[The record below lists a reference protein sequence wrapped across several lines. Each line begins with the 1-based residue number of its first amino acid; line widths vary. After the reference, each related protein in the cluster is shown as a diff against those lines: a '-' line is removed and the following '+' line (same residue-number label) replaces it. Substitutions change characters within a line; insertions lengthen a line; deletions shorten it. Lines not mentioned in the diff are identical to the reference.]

1 VKRSRE
7 VKPEIALLV
16 VLALVA
22 LLIVLL
28 VRPRETHVWP
38 SDASAWFRSSNG
50 VHLDQ
55 PPR

>member
-1 VKRSRE
+1 MKRSRE